1 MKWIFY
7 TLAFMAALVLSG
19 CNTMLVHPPSASA
32 FMENDSDG
40 FVRDAS
46 GSITAGTLYW
56 TTKFESKKEV
66 KKIEHEDYTYEN
78 AESPIEVGVS
88 FQRRYGY
95 FKYGFGFDL
104 LSPYI
109 QMGFVSDYFGVMGWS
124 NLCLWQFEKVEH
136 KYFQWAGGISLI
148 EQLPVSENVR
158 IGLTQHLSRNGREN
172 VTYGDAAGGV
182 FGIPLPTPIFYDEF
196 GGGVYVSLGVG
207 NGQNIGVEFR
217 FGRDLTYYRID
228 ERKTGRD
235 VISDVNRYTIM
246 VDFQGW

>member
-1 MKWIFY
+1 MKRIFY
-7 TLAFMAALVLSG
+7 ILAFMAALVLSG

-46 GSITAGTLYW
+46 VSGTAGIIGYDFFP
-56 TTKFESKKEV
+56 KQYV
-66 KKIEHEDYTYEN
+66 KKTINEEYNYRDE
-78 AESPIEVGVS
+78 ESPIEAMVS

-136 KYFQWAGGISLI
+136 EYFQWAGGISLI
-148 EQLPVSENVR
+148 EQWPISDDVR
-158 IGLTQHLSRNGREN
+158 IGLTQHLSRNGRESI
-172 VTYGDAAGGV
+172 AH
-182 FGIPLPTPIFYDEF
+182 GIYDMGFSIPTPTPIFYDEI
-196 GGGVYVSLGVG
+196 GGGAYVSFRVG
-207 NGQNIGVEFR
+207 NRKNVGIEFR